1 LAPVT
6 QRSDSIIVCLKDY
19 YDSYV
24 QDRVEM
30 SIDSNQEKS
39 EVPTKT
45 IQVKIRRIRT
55 KAGSEEMEQREWDRE
70 T

>member
-1 LAPVT
+1 
-6 QRSDSIIVCLKDY
+6 
-19 YDSYV
+19 
-24 QDRVEM
+24 M